1 MDAIDRKILLETE
14 KGLQLTPEPFKEI
27 AVQVGIT
34 PKEVIER
41 LKRLQ
46 ETGIIRRFGASLKPN
61 SVGFLANALV
71 AWKVPQSRVEEVGRF
86 FSEYDEISHCYERE
100 PIAGKWEY
108 NIYTVM
114 HAHERETI
122 QQLVKQLSTAT
133 ALEEYSI
140 LYSKRNLKTLQTKE
154 IQKC

>member
-27 AVQVGIT
+27 AAQVGIT

-154 IQKC
+154 IQQC

>member
-1 MDAIDRKILLETE
+1 MDAIDRKILLEAE

-27 AVQVGIT
+27 AAQVGIT

-46 ETGIIRRFGASLKPN
+46 ETGVIRRFGASLKPN
-61 SVGFLANALV
+61 SVGFFANALV
-71 AWKVPQSRVEEVGRF
+71 AWKVPQSRVEEVGRL

-100 PIAGKWEY
+100 PVAGKWEY

-122 QQLVKQLSTAT
+122 QMLANQLSTAT
-133 ALEEYSI
+133 GLEEYSI
-140 LYSKRNLKTLQTKE
+140 LYSKRNLKTLQAKE
-154 IQKC
+154 I